1 MKERGF
7 EMNLIKSQD
16 FFSPDMVNERIHII
30 GCGSVG
36 GCIAE
41 LLARFGI
48 TRMTLYDFDI
58 VEEKNIV
65 NQIYDYRHVG
75 LPKVDALASILQD
88 INPGVSADLVLER
101 DGYTNQR
108 LSGIV
113 FLAVDNIEVR
123 KDIVKRYRGNPTISA
138 MFDIRTELTGAQHY
152 AAIWSNPAQVRDLL
166 DSMDFTHEEAKEAT
180 PVSACGVTLG
190 VAPTVR
196 AVTTLAVVNMV
207 NYIKS
212 GRKELK
218 KFVLIDAFGM
228 TVDAF

>member
-1 MKERGF
+1 
-7 EMNLIKSQD
+7 MNLVKSQD
-16 FFSPDMVNERIHII
+16 FFSPDMVPERIHII

-41 LLARFGI
+41 LLARFGLTKI
-48 TRMTLYDFDI
+48 TLYDFDV

-75 LPKVDALASILQD
+75 LPKVEALASILSD
-88 INPGVSADLVLER
+88 INPDIGDDLLLEPE
-101 DGYTNQR
+101 GYKDQR
-108 LSGIV
+108 LSGYV

-123 KDIVKRYRGNPTISA
+123 QEIAKKYRTNPQIKA

-152 AAIWSNPAQVRDLL
+152 AANWADPAQIRDLL
-166 DSMDFTHEEAKEAT
+166 STMDFTHEEAKAEM

-196 AVTTLAVVNMV
+196 MVVTAAVVNFTNFV
-207 NYIKS
+207 KS

-218 KFVLIDAFGM
+218 KMVLVDAFGLTIDAF
-228 TVDAF
+228 